1 MEGETVDTQNSDEHK
16 TTEREAMPGTPI
28 IRGNTPRPFIYNTMT
43 TLPPSQLPASQDTQ
57 GAFSTLSA
65 FPTKPP
71 SAPPLPEEPDDYG
84 EQDERLV
91 TNKGTSSEPEVQGF
105 AWLFEYGLEMDSTLL
120 NTPERLDGL
129 ALLYGP
135 AILKGYRLFVGSY
148 ETAAHGERTVATIV
162 PDTRPNAEVWGILYR
177 VPQHVVQARGDEPA
191 LSDVVHVPL
200 QSNAQAMHVVVQ
212 ETYRNR
218 TLPCITYGWQDTTAL
233 HPFSAKSYDALD
245 IYIRRLTSIAK
256 KQRLPDAYSTKLA
269 QLSVTPAIPDTPSA
283 QNTQRAALSPSMVSQ
298 TEQQTEPLVIPIE
311 KLEKVA
317 RKQDTSPMSQ
327 VQLVPI
333 KVHPQRWFVAFALY
347 LFCLLLAILAFAV
360 VQGVGIANDV
370 LNDHFTLLSV
380 PWLVLIYGLL
390 GGCISSIITLGR
402 IAQPVDAPVFVIL
415 TWFTRP
421 FVGAVLALFA
431 YLLLNSGIFL
441 PANTATG
448 GQHEALFLLIGA
460 TAGGCEGWLFLRK
473 Q

>member
-1 MEGETVDTQNSDEHK
+1 MDTRKNDEYK
-16 TTEREAMPGTPI
+16 PTEREAMPGAPVV
-28 IRGNTPRPFIYNTMT
+28 RGNTPRPFMYNTMT
-43 TLPPSQLPASQDTQ
+43 TLPPSQLPEEQTSQDTQ

-91 TNKGTSSEPEVQGF
+91 ASKETSSVADTQTF

-135 AILKGYRLFVGSY
+135 AVLKGYRLLVGSY
-148 ETAAHGERTVATIV
+148 EVAGYGERTVATIV
-162 PDTRPNAEVWGILYR
+162 PDTRPNAEIWGMLYR
-177 VPQHVVQARGDEPA
+177 VPQYVVQTRGDAPA
-191 LSDVVHVPL
+191 LSDIVHVPP
-200 QSNAQAMHVVVQ
+200 QSNTQAMHVVVQ

-218 TLPCITYGWQDTTAL
+218 TLSCITYSWQDITTL
-233 HPFSAKSYDALD
+233 HPFSAKNYDALD
-245 IYIRRLTSIAK
+245 IYVRRLTSIAK

-269 QLSVTPAIPDTPSA
+269 QLSNIASIPDTPSA
-283 QNTQRAALSPSMVSQ
+283 QNTQRETPAMVSQ
-298 TEQQTEPLVIPIE
+298 TEQQTEPLVLPIG
-311 KLEKVA
+311 KLEKSV
-317 RKQDTSPMSQ
+317 RSQEVSPVSR
-327 VQLVPI
+327 VQRVPI
-333 KVHPQRWFVAFALY
+333 KPHPQRWFVAFALY
-347 LFCLLLAILAFAV
+347 LLCLLLAILAFAV
-360 VQGVGIANDV
+360 LQGIGIANNV

-402 IAQPVDAPVFVIL
+402 IPQPIDAPVFVIL

-460 TAGGCEGWLFLRK
+460 LAGVCERWLFLRK
-473 Q
+473 S

>member
-1 MEGETVDTQNSDEHK
+1 M
-16 TTEREAMPGTPI
+16 
-28 IRGNTPRPFIYNTMT
+28 
-43 TLPPSQLPASQDTQ
+43 
-57 GAFSTLSA
+57 
-65 FPTKPP
+65 
-71 SAPPLPEEPDDYG
+71 
-84 EQDERLV
+84 
-91 TNKGTSSEPEVQGF
+91 
-105 AWLFEYGLEMDSTLL
+105 
-120 NTPERLDGL
+120 
-129 ALLYGP
+129 
-135 AILKGYRLFVGSY
+135 
-148 ETAAHGERTVATIV
+148 
-162 PDTRPNAEVWGILYR
+162 LYR
-177 VPQHVVQARGDEPA
+177 VPHSVVQARGDEPA
-191 LSDVVHVPL
+191 LLDIVHVQP
-200 QSNAQAMHVVVQ
+200 QSSTQAMHVVVQ

-218 TLPCITYGWQDTTAL
+218 TLPCITYGWQDTTTL

-245 IYIRRLTSIAK
+245 IYIRRLISIAK
-256 KQRLPDAYSTKLA
+256 KQRLPNTYSTKLA
-269 QLSVTPAIPDTPSA
+269 QLSVIPTIPDTPST
-283 QNTQRAALSPSMVSQ
+283 QNTQREMLSPSMVSQ
-298 TEQQTEPLVIPIE
+298 TEQQTEPLVLPVG
-311 KLEKVA
+311 KLEKSV
-317 RKQDTSPMSQ
+317 RLQETSPLSQ

-333 KVHPQRWFVAFALY
+333 RAYPQRWFVAFALY

-460 TAGGCEGWLFLRK
+460 VAGVCEGWLFLRK